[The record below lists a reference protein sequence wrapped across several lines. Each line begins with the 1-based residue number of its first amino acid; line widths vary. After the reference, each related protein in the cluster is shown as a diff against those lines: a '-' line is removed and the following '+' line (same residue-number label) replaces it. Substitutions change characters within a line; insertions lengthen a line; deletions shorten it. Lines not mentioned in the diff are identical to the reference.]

1 MRRLVLA
8 GLLWPL
14 FAPGSG
20 SAVEGGA
27 RAIAEAE
34 ATFADV
40 RDAHGVLGAIDSGL
54 FTSWRSRD
62 RAAWQRAFDTGRQRL
77 IVQVAALPHEGL
89 GAADARVVAR
99 LREGLASFGEPSA
112 PGYGAAK
119 CEGAARPDL
128 DSVALSRA
136 LVACF
141 TEIAN
146 RLEFEGGTT
155 DRASALARLSQIEEP
170 ARRKALF
177 HAFAPLW
184 QAVNGDNAPQS
195 PYRRLMALAGA
206 RPAPS
211 AIDAAARTVGTD
223 RAEVE
228 RWLVRILDAWRE
240 SNDRPMI
247 EPWDYRYAMG
257 TADRLLSPRIPL
269 ASLLAID
276 HRFYR
281 DLGVRL
287 DAPDVYYDIE
297 PRPGKSS
304 VAYTDFLIH
313 GRYRDGRWEPTV
325 ARVLASYRHGSLG
338 ALNELVHEDGHV
350 AHITAIRNRPVY
362 VDWNDTLFVE
372 AFADVPSW
380 SLYEPA
386 WQRRYLGTE
395 AAGADSL
402 RALYGSVMLD
412 VSWALFECRMLR
424 DPKLDPNIVWTDI
437 TSRYLRITPH
447 PEIPWWLAR
456 VQLVDE
462 PGYMVNYGL
471 GAIVTAALRA
481 RTRAAIG
488 PFDAG
493 NARWYPWLSDALL
506 RYGAERDTPTL
517 LREFLGGPVSPDALL
532 AELRRM
538 AAVR

>member
-1 MRRLVLA
+1 MRLCFVS
-8 GLLWPL
+8 LLWPL
-14 FAPGSG
+14 FALAG
-20 SAVEGGA
+20 GGA
-27 RAIAEAE
+27 PEEATRAIAAAE

-54 FTSWRSRD
+54 FDHWRGED
-62 RAAWQRAFDTGRQRL
+62 RGAWQRAFDTGLQRL
-77 IVQVAALPHEGL
+77 DAQMAALPREGL
-89 GAADARVVAR
+89 SAADAQVVAR
-99 LREGLASFGEPSA
+99 MRETLASFEEPSA
-112 PGYGAAK
+112 PGLGRAECAD
-119 CEGAARPDL
+119 AARAGL
-128 DSVALSRA
+128 DYAALSRA

-146 RLEFEGGTT
+146 SLAFEGGTI
-155 DRASALARLSQIEEP
+155 DRASALAQLGQIADP

-177 HAFAPLW
+177 YSFAPLW
-184 QAVNGDNAPQS
+184 QAVNGDNSRAS
-195 PYRRLMALAGA
+195 PYRRLVALAAA
-206 RPAPS
+206 RSAPS
-211 AIDAAARTVGTD
+211 AIDEAARTIGTT

-228 RWLVRILDAWRE
+228 AWLLRILEAWRDANAG
-240 SNDRPMI
+240 SMI

-257 TADRLLSPRIPL
+257 RADRLLAPRIAV

-287 DAPDVYYDIE
+287 DTSDVYYDIE

-304 VAYTDFLIH
+304 VAYTDFLVH
-313 GRYRDGRWEPTV
+313 GRYRDGQWEPTV
-325 ARVLASYRHGSLG
+325 ARVLASYRHGTLG

-372 AFADVPSW
+372 AFADVASW

-386 WQRRYLGTE
+386 WQRRYLG
-395 AAGADSL
+395 AAAAPRDSL
-402 RALYGSVMLD
+402 RALHGSVMLD
-412 VSWALFECRMLR
+412 AAWALFECRMLR
-424 DPKLDPNIVWTDI
+424 EPQLDPNIVWTDI
-437 TSRYLRITPH
+437 TRRYLHIVPH
-447 PEIPWWLAR
+447 PEVPWWLAR

-471 GAIVTAALRA
+471 GAVVTAALRA

-493 NARWYPWLSDALL
+493 NPRWYPWLSATLL
-506 RYGAERDTPTL
+506 RYGSERDTAAL

-532 AELRRM
+532 AEMRRI
-538 AAVR
+538 AAAR